1 MASFGSRPGG
11 LSILIKSAPKSA
23 RMRVQVGPAR
33 TRVRSSTRIGARAV
47 DGVGQGMRFS
57 LRVDRMLGKP
67 IFAAAALPLAA
78 AVPAEGPPS
87 GFALLPPRLGH
98 CCMRVTAIF
107 KNPLKPFLVP
117 VYVASHTKLDHWM
130 DRTAKFRVLKVF
142 SVKLPDL
149 EQIEANHA
157 SHRHHPCRARLRGG
171 RVRGARGR
179 LRDRSADP
187 PADRV

>member
-11 LSILIKSAPKSA
+11 LSISITSAPKSA

-47 DGVGQGMRFS
+47 DGVGRGMRLS
-57 LRVDRMLGKP
+57 LRFDRTLGETYFRHGRP
-67 IFAAAALPLAA
+67 PARRSHPCRGAAERLRSPPPVSGIVACASLPFL
-78 AVPAEGPPS
+78 
-87 GFALLPPRLGH
+87 
-98 CCMRVTAIF
+98 
-107 KNPLKPFLVP
+107 KKPLKPFLVP

-149 EQIEANHA
+149 GQIEANHA
-157 SHRHHPCRARLRGG
+157 SHRHTLAGLVCAAAAFAAPA
-171 RVRGARGR
+171 A
-179 LRDRSADP
+179 AYEIDP
-187 PADRV
+187 LTRQPI